1 MRLKA
6 IYHGDELCLATEAG
20 EIIESVGGCEIRP
33 LHLSAQAGDYIKGSF
48 EVIVRLESTT
58 KIVDADV
65 RALPEP
71 RTALPQ
77 SVAFVDY
84 GPDEGPFFY
93 DGEGEEIDYMEG
105 LCPDCAQDLCL
116 HCNQCKTP
124 ACEAENCDC
133 P

>member
-71 RTALPQ
+71 RIALPR
-77 SVAFVDY
+77 VVDHDY
-84 GPDEGPFFY
+84 DYYEDFLHDE
-93 DGEGEEIDYMEG
+93 DCDCEGCFMEG
-105 LCPDCAQDLCL
+105 LCPDCCQDRCL
-116 HCNQCKTP
+116 QCNQCKTP